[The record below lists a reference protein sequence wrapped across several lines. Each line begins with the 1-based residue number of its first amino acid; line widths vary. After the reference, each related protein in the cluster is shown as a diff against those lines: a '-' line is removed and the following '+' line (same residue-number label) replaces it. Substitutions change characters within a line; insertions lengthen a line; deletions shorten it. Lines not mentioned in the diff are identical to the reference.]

1 MEIRARFLLIG
12 LFTLASILAGFV
24 FVYWMETAGGLGQ
37 RARYQINFDSTVSG
51 LLNGSVVLFNG
62 VRVGEVTK
70 LALDPSRPRGV
81 TVGIAIDAQT
91 PVRAD
96 TKVGIEFQ
104 GLTGAPVVSLTGGS
118 VTLPLL
124 AATGGRP
131 AELTAESDAGQ
142 ALSQTAREVLRNI
155 DKVVLE
161 NTDPLRQLISNIDK
175 FSGALARNSD
185 RVDGIVAGLERLT
198 GGGQPKARP
207 RIFELAAA
215 HFDAPL
221 ERLPTTLLLLPEPV
235 ALSLFE
241 TEKIVVRTKSE
252 SGPDLGSAQWKDL
265 LPKVLQAQLIRSFE
279 NAGHLGVIG
288 RVPPDLVKADHQLLI
303 EVRRFEATVD
313 GALSADVSL
322 MARIVDTNGRIID
335 ARSISHGEPLPALE
349 ADVVASSLSV
359 AFARAATEIVVWAC
373 ATLIRV
379 ETSGPANAA
388 DRDAAVRQ
396 AN

>member
-12 LFTLASILAGFV
+12 LFALASILAGFV

-37 RARYQINFDSTVSG
+37 RARYQINFDSSVSG
-51 LLNGSVVLFNG
+51 LLSGSIVLFNG

-81 TVGIAIDAQT
+81 TVGIAIEAQT

-118 VTLPLL
+118 ATLPLL

-131 AELTAESDAGQ
+131 PELTAESNAGQ

-185 RVDGIVAGLERLT
+185 RVDGIVGRAHRSPRAYRGRSRW
-198 GGGQPKARP
+198 GG
-207 RIFELAAA
+207 
-215 HFDAPL
+215 
-221 ERLPTTLLLLPEPV
+221 
-235 ALSLFE
+235 
-241 TEKIVVRTKSE
+241 
-252 SGPDLGSAQWKDL
+252 
-265 LPKVLQAQLIRSFE
+265 
-279 NAGHLGVIG
+279 
-288 RVPPDLVKADHQLLI
+288 
-303 EVRRFEATVD
+303 VRRTAGRAGRRD
-313 GALSADVSL
+313 ADVRAGGPL
-322 MARIVDTNGRIID
+322 RRGGRAVRRCDGGARD
-335 ARSISHGEPLPALE
+335 L
-349 ADVVASSLSV
+349 
-359 AFARAATEIVVWAC
+359 ARAHRPV
-373 ATLIRV
+373 L
-379 ETSGPANAA
+379 
-388 DRDAAVRQ
+388 
-396 AN
+396 